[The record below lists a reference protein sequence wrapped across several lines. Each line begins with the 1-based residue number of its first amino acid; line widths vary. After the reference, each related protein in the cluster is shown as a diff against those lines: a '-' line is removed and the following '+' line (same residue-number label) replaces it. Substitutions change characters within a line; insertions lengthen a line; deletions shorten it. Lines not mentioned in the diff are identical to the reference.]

1 MFSIVLRF
9 LSELGRFQIKIARRS
24 DAVKLNSDFILIFIK
39 FETGYRLPEIYV
51 TVTFFSFP
59 IIILFHCHLIKWLC
73 HIEKGQMIGCEDES
87 SADWIAAMSGWKLG
101 IDSHGF
107 NKHDLIMQMLKC
119 KAGKRL
125 LWYKNLLLVWRN
137 QHLRYLKSLIVGC
150 AMQLFYN

>member
-1 MFSIVLRF
+1 MCIFNFLIYCKCTAVFNFLTDSTKEFEFNWIRIKMFSIVLRF

-87 SADWIAAMSGWKLG
+87 SADWIAAMSG
-101 IDSHGF
+101 
-107 NKHDLIMQMLKC
+107 
-119 KAGKRL
+119 
-125 LWYKNLLLVWRN
+125 
-137 QHLRYLKSLIVGC
+137 
-150 AMQLFYN
+150 